1 VYPNETLLFTST
13 VLNLTCEA
21 EEPVLIHL
29 VAYGQIQPDY
39 QYYDDR
45 DDIENQELEDVVES
59 ETTEHT
65 ELQSHVA
72 NYIDLHPA
80 VGDVG
85 EFQCLSEIDGEI
97 LHSWVYQIISN
108 FLILPIYC

>member
-1 VYPNETLLFTST
+1 M
-13 VLNLTCEA
+13 
-21 EEPVLIHL
+21 
-29 VAYGQIQPDY
+29 
-39 QYYDDR
+39 DDF
-45 DDIENQELEDVVES
+45 VES

-72 NYIDLHPA
+72 NYIDLSPL

-85 EFQCLSEIDGEI
+85 EFQCLSEIDGHV

-108 FLILPIYC
+108 QFWN